1 MAESWSPEAEL
12 AALRAAGLDQAD
24 PVRFAYLQALARRLP
39 AQPAR
44 AQALLAE
51 RLSRPPPR
59 CARFPRPASPP
70 PPSAPVPAGGWAPC
84 WRSWPRR
91 RPRWRLR
98 PPAPGPRLP
107 SAGRA
112 QPTPAAVAPVELKSV
127 RHFRQAW
134 KRLNAEQRLAQSRA
148 ALPQNAGP
156 LNSQHLVHKALQQ
169 MRQLSPAYFER
180 FVAQVDGLM
189 WLEQA
194 LGEAAA
200 REPASGRP
208 GAEPGPAGQSCAR
221 AQVGGD
227 LVQPGQHGPHQG
239 QLLVLR
245 RGGAAAGLGVAL
257 TQHIALGQDALAQ
270 LRGVDHPH
278 QLHLVALVGALAG
291 RLEAQHAEVETAQ
304 QRAFDE
310 GHVLDVLQRDGLLD
324 LHQDALAK
332 AQCGLAQLA
341 LQPIEVVAG
350 PPGAHTAQPQ
360 QRQGQADDGHG
371 QHPGPVDHEV
381 GAQQRV
387 EGGAQGQGGGGGRH
401 GGSG

>member
-51 RLSRPPPR
+51 RLRQAAAALRAVP
-59 CARFPRPASPP
+59 PRPAPPP
-70 PPSAPVPAGGWAPC
+70 PPSAPVPAGGLGA
-84 WRSWPRR
+84 
-91 RPRWRLR
+91 LLAQLA
-98 PPAPGPRLP
+98 PPASPVAAAASATTPGAAVAP

-208 GAEPGPAGQSCAR
+208 
-221 AQVGGD
+221 
-227 LVQPGQHGPHQG
+227 
-239 QLLVLR
+239 R
-245 RGGAAAGLGVAL
+245 R
-257 TQHIALGQDALAQ
+257 
-270 LRGVDHPH
+270 
-278 QLHLVALVGALAG
+278 
-291 RLEAQHAEVETAQ
+291 
-304 QRAFDE
+304 
-310 GHVLDVLQRDGLLD
+310 
-324 LHQDALAK
+324 
-332 AQCGLAQLA
+332 
-341 LQPIEVVAG
+341 
-350 PPGAHTAQPQ
+350 
-360 QRQGQADDGHG
+360 
-371 QHPGPVDHEV
+371 
-381 GAQQRV
+381 
-387 EGGAQGQGGGGGRH
+387 
-401 GGSG
+401 

>member
-1 MAESWSPEAEL
+1 
-12 AALRAAGLDQAD
+12 
-24 PVRFAYLQALARRLP
+24 
-39 AQPAR
+39 
-44 AQALLAE
+44 
-51 RLSRPPPR
+51 
-59 CARFPRPASPP
+59 
-70 PPSAPVPAGGWAPC
+70 
-84 WRSWPRR
+84 
-91 RPRWRLR
+91 
-98 PPAPGPRLP
+98 
-107 SAGRA
+107 
-112 QPTPAAVAPVELKSV
+112 V

-208 GAEPGPAGQSCAR
+208 GAEPPGRRSVLPR

-245 RGGAAAGLGVAL
+245 PPAVPAGLGVAL

-278 QLHLVALVGALAG
+278 QLHLVALGWRSG
-291 RLEAQHAEVETAQ
+291 RPSRSAA
-304 QRAFDE
+304 R
-310 GHVLDVLQRDGLLD
+310 
-324 LHQDALAK
+324 
-332 AQCGLAQLA
+332 
-341 LQPIEVVAG
+341 
-350 PPGAHTAQPQ
+350 
-360 QRQGQADDGHG
+360 
-371 QHPGPVDHEV
+371 
-381 GAQQRV
+381 
-387 EGGAQGQGGGGGRH
+387 
-401 GGSG
+401 